1 MNLILY
7 ILIFM
12 IGTVFGSFFTLAIY
26 RLPLGK
32 DIIHKRSFCP
42 NCNHKLRFLDM
53 IPILSYIFL
62 GGKCRYCKNKI
73 KPRYLILE
81 VLSGITF
88 LLFAISLDL
97 NIYDL
102 SASKLIYV
110 CLGLL
115 YIAGLFIIA
124 GIDKQNRTIQ
134 VSVLLYESIISILYM
149 IYLYVVEEANMYR
162 YVIYLCLFCLL
173 ELYNIRYIR
182 KNGKNNYIFQTALLC
197 LCMSLFCGEGP
208 FIISAILTILVFLA
222 IVLVKKLKKHTY
234 NLKQIMNGTSVVYIL
249 CICNIISLI
258 LTNYLIYK

>member
-32 DIIHKRSFCP
+32 DIIHERSFCP

-134 VSVLLYESIISILYM
+134 
-149 IYLYVVEEANMYR
+149 VEEANMYR